1 MEQHLLHLAER
12 HRGDMEEIQGRYPRG
27 LELAHGHEQSR
38 QPEAALVVA
47 WCMALPRAVEAAP
60 GK

>member
-1 MEQHLLHLAER
+1 ME
-12 HRGDMEEIQGRYPRG
+12 GRYPRG

-38 QPEAALVVA
+38 QPEPALVVA
-47 WCMALPRAVEAAP
+47 WSMALPCAVEAAP